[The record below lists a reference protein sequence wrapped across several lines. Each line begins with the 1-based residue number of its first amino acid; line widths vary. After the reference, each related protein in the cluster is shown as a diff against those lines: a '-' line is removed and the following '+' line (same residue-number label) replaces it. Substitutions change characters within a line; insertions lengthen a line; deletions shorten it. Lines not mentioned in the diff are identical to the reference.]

1 VFCPRNTPTKS
12 LELVEDGVCGGGPNE
27 GLGVGVVGFD
37 EGVDFG
43 DKIFDGGEGSP
54 PCCAACDQAE
64 EAFYLVEPG
73 GVGGREVDLPARPL
87 CKPGFD
93 LSVLVGGVVVDNE
106 MDVESLRDLGFDV
119 AQKGEIF
126 LMAMTRLALR
136 QDRAVEHIERGEQGG
151 SAVTLVIGVTPST

>member
-1 VFCPRNTPTKS
+1 MGSDEAVDFFD
-12 LELVEDGVCGGGPNE
+12 EVGGGVEGTTTYGALGNE
-27 GLGVGVVGFD
+27 GEESFD
-37 EGVDFG
+37 
-43 DKIFDGGEGSP
+43 
-54 PCCAACDQAE
+54 
-64 EAFYLVEPG
+64 LVEPG